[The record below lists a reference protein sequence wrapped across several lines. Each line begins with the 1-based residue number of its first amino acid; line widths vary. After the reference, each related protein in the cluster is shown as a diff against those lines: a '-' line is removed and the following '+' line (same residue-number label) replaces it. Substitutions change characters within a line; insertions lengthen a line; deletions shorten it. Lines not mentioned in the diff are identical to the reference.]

1 MEPDR
6 VFIDIKTCDMTLSQ
20 VMLEIARLQ
29 SENPEYE
36 VFMDGDRYAIVGRRR
51 VGRRDG
57 AGRPSGCTTRTT
69 RTSGSRTGAS

>member
-6 VFIDIKTCDMTLSQ
+6 IFIDIKTCDMTLSQ

-36 VFMDGDRYAIVGRRR
+36 IFMDGHRNANCGLRRTGRC
-51 VGRRDG
+51 D
-57 AGRPSGCTTRTT
+57 AD
-69 RTSGSRTGAS
+69 GSR